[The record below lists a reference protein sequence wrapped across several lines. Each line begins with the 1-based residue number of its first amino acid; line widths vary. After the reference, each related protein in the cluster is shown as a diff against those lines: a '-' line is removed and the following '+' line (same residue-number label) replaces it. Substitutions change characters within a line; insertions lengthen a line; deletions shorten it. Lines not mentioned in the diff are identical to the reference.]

1 MNCPECS
8 ALASDEDLFCGACGA
23 ILADPQA
30 KDPADVSPADTS
42 PAPVA
47 YSPPPS
53 TSAIPDSRARVA
65 VILGLV
71 SIGSVLIT
79 CLPLFGLLG
88 CFSPVV
94 GISAIVLGS
103 IAKQDVRAHGG
114 HEADWKR
121 AQQGVILGIVGVALY
136 VVVMAV
142 WVVLGLGR
150 GVLGEW

>member
-1 MNCPECS
+1 MNCPECG
-8 ALASDEDLFCGACGA
+8 ALASDEDLFCGTCGA

-30 KDPADVSPADTS
+30 EAPADVSPAAVD
-42 PAPVA
+42 
-47 YSPPPS
+47 YPPGA
-53 TSAIPDSRARVA
+53 SAAATPDSRAKMAFVLG
-65 VILGLV
+65 IL

-103 IAKQDVRAHGG
+103 IAKRDVRARGG
-114 HEADWKR
+114 READWRR
-121 AQQGVILGIVGVALY
+121 AHQGVILGIVGVALY

-142 WVVLGLGR
+142 WVVLGMGMDL
-150 GVLGEW
+150 LGEW